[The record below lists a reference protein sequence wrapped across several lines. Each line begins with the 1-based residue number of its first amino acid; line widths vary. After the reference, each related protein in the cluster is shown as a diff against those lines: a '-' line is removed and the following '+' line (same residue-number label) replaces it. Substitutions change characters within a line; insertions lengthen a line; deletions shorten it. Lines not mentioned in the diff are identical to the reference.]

1 MFSKEFMITRFQWRE
16 EGGTV
21 SGFDS
26 SDNPDVEIPAA
37 GYLP

>member
-1 MFSKEFMITRFQWRE
+1 MITRFHWRE

-26 SDNPDVEIPAA
+26 SDNPAVQIPAA
-37 GYLP
+37 RYLP